1 MKNLIGHGVNY
12 ERIYG
17 GESRR
22 ATLNP
27 DPFGNPKREIR
38 NKSKTQIQS
47 ARSIVQRA
55 KQKTF
60 LLRTDYFLW

>member
-22 ATLNP
+22 ATAEP
-27 DPFGNPKREIR
+27 PPIRKSKARNPKQIENSNTKRKEH
-38 NKSKTQIQS
+38 SAEGKTEDVL
-47 ARSIVQRA
+47 AHN
-55 KQKTF
+55 
-60 LLRTDYFLW
+60 

>member
-22 ATLNP
+22 ATVNA
-27 DPFGNPKREIR
+27 DQFGNPKREIR
-38 NKSKTQIQS
+38 TNRKLKDKAQGT
-47 ARSIVQRA
+47 
-55 KQKTF
+55 
-60 LLRTDYFLW
+60 